1 MQILHKYELI
11 SLSLSCRESPG
22 PFFGHL
28 VVFFSVRDILRC
40 NAANE
45 WVRLNQHIKDYR
57 ISLILLEFRSV
68 TFYDLFEDRLINDA
82 NFYTSSF
89 MHKTNTLDSIFTS
102 VCSVT
107 DHRRCH
113 NVVRTSATHLP
124 NCPFVFTIFWH
135 LWSTTDYIITQ
146 VILGFWLVLAYDL
159 LEDRRIDDDST
170 RFKFF
175 WIFWIFNLNQ
185 IQFFAKHSN
194 QSVRFILYKH

>member
-11 SLSLSCRESPG
+11 SLSSSCRKSPG

-28 VVFFSVRDILRC
+28 VVFFSVRDILCC

-45 WVRLNQHIKDYR
+45 WVRLNQYIKDYR
-57 ISLILLEFRSV
+57 ISLILLEFWSV
-68 TFYDLFEDRLINDA
+68 TFYDLLEDRLINDA

-113 NVVRTSATHLP
+113 NVVRTSVTHLP
-124 NCPFVFTIFWH
+124 NSLFVFTIFLHLIYYWLYDNPSYSRILIGSR
-135 LWSTTDYIITQ
+135 LWSIRGQMHRWRQHSIQ
-146 VILGFWLVLAYDL
+146 V
-159 LEDRRIDDDST
+159 
-170 RFKFF
+170 FF
-175 WIFWIFNLNQ
+175 NFLN
-185 IQFFAKHSN
+185 F
-194 QSVRFILYKH
+194 